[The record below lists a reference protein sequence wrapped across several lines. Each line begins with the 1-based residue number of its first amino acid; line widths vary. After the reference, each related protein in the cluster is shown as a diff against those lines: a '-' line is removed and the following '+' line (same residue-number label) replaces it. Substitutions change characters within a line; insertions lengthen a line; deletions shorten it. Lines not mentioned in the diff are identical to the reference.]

1 MCMISFEEAQEL
13 LLNNISL
20 CSSTEQIALTNALH
34 RTVAKNIIAPI
45 SMPPFNQSAMDGY
58 AICISPNETSY
69 SVIGEIKAGDPAT
82 ITLSKGQAVR
92 IFTGAQVPDTAQAVI
107 PQENVT
113 VSGNHINIDVPIVEN
128 ANIRL
133 LGEQIKQGAVALQEK
148 TKLNP
153 AAIGYLTSLGI
164 TDIEVFK
171 KINVTVIVT
180 GNELITP
187 GTKLPEGSIYE
198 SNSIML
204 KTALEATQNAS
215 CIISK
220 VKDNLEATINT
231 IDKAITSSDIV
242 ILTGGISVGDYD
254 FVSLALE
261 KLSIKKV
268 FYKVKQKPGK
278 PLFFGKKDNV
288 AIFALP
294 GNPAAALTCYYNYVY
309 TYIHKTLGNKTNP
322 LPIVYLSSLFNYK
335 KKGTRAQFLKA
346 YYDNTGVTILE
357 GQSSA
362 MLNTYALSN
371 AFVYIDESKTEITK
385 GEKVKTILLPS

>member
-1 MCMISFEEAQEL
+1 MISFEEAQEL
-13 LLNNISL
+13 LLDNISL
-20 CSSTEQIALTNALH
+20 CSTTEQISLSNALH
-34 RTVAKNIIAPI
+34 RTVAKDIISPI

-58 AICISPNETSY
+58 AICISSTETSY
-69 SVIGEIKAGDPAT
+69 SVIGEIKAGDPAK
-82 ITLSKGQAVR
+82 ITLNKGQAVR

-113 VSGNHINIDVPIVEN
+113 VSGNHIHINTPIIEN
-128 ANIRL
+128 ANIRPL
-133 LGEQIKQGAVALQEK
+133 SEQIKQGDIALRK
-148 TKLNP
+148 GTKLNP
-153 AAIGYLTSLGI
+153 AAIGYLASLGI
-164 TDIEVFK
+164 TEVTVFK
-171 KINVTVIVT
+171 KVTVTVIVT

-204 KTALEATQNAS
+204 KTALEASKNVS
-215 CIISK
+215 CTISK
-220 VKDNLEATINT
+220 VKDNLNATIDT
-231 IDKAITSSDIV
+231 IDKAIASSDIV

-261 KLSIKKV
+261 KLLVKKI

-278 PLFFGKKDNV
+278 PLFFGKKGEV

-309 TYIHKTLGNKTNP
+309 TYIHKSLGNKTEP
-322 LPIVYLSSLFNYK
+322 LSIAFLPSLSNYQ

-371 AFVYIDESKTEITK
+371 AFVYINESKTSITK
-385 GEKVKTILLPS
+385 GEEVKTILLPS